1 MMFDQAFN
9 RFALSGTLLG
19 LYGLVEW
26 WSVRK
31 GAGRDRP
38 QVPSPRWLSTAGLV
52 SLGAFYLLIGPAGGS
67 VAGGWGNLA
76 GVVLATGAMAIRYAV
91 RHGHPRVRHP
101 ATAARM
107 LFYGS
112 LPLAVG
118 VPWGWLALTAPA
130 LAIWAYC
137 NAREDRILGETLG
150 ESYRARIA
158 GSQRWIPGVW

>member
-1 MMFDQAFN
+1 
-9 RFALSGTLLG
+9 
-19 LYGLVEW
+19 
-26 WSVRK
+26 
-31 GAGRDRP
+31 
-38 QVPSPRWLSTAGLV
+38 
-52 SLGAFYLLIGPAGGS
+52 
-67 VAGGWGNLA
+67 
-76 GVVLATGAMAIRYAV
+76 
-91 RHGHPRVRHP
+91 
-101 ATAARM
+101 M